1 MISYQ
6 LPEGRVQREDTMGI
20 TNGLHYKP
28 LRATI
33 ETNTKSLTEYLNK
46 EIGYSVV
53 NLACFVFS
61 SLIKTYSNIPKGE
74 APMVSL

>member
-1 MISYQ
+1 MISHQ
-6 LPEGRVQREDTMGI
+6 LPEGRVQREDTTDI
-20 TNGLHYKP
+20 TNRLHYKP

-46 EIGYSVV
+46 GIGYSVV

-61 SLIKTYSNIPKGE
+61 YLIKTYSNIPKGD
-74 APMVSL
+74 APIVRL